1 MNLSLISKI
10 IQPIVQIWPQV
21 INTYLEIQSSIDKEP
36 IFRWH
41 CFAEAKP
48 PIATVLGSPV
58 SLSLNRMSTETPP
71 VIRLRDGNSV
81 TVGTYKFCKVH
92 LSNDKFTCL
101 YSFLL
106 LFPRTISFF
115 SLFHNFIPICHQTAT
130 FVLVSSPVRL

>member
-1 MNLSLISKI
+1 MSSEPMQMKSTITYSELIPYFYVALLRRSKA
-10 IQPIVQIWPQV
+10 
-21 INTYLEIQSSIDKEP
+21 TYSYGTRQSSQPQPEP
-36 IFRWH
+36 DVVRNT
-41 CFAEAKP
+41 AE
-48 PIATVLGSPV
+48 
-58 SLSLNRMSTETPP
+58 
-71 VIRLRDGNSV
+71 IRLRDGNSV